1 MDSKHTSSRWL
12 PRRGELLRKVLKA
25 DPVSEYLVYIPNSS
39 TVNSHVLVS
48 VHGLYDKSWYKQ
60 AEMLVPLCERQ
71 GFVLLAPFFNDH
83 QYPDYQ
89 RLGRKGRGN
98 RADLFLHLCLQELN
112 TFTGANTA
120 QLRFFGHSGGAQFVH
135 RYLMAYP
142 HRVEFAIVSAAGWYT
157 FPDPAL
163 KFPYGIRAT
172 ASLPSV
178 IFNPEAY
185 LKVPIIVLVGT
196 DDTKQSKDLRNMDR
210 INKQQ
215 GFTRIDRARNWV
227 AAMQAQARAY
237 GISSQVSILELA
249 ETGHSLTD
257 LGNEISLIESVMHFN
272 RSNDSF
278 SAPAGMLN

>member
-12 PRRGELLRKVLKA
+12 PRRGELLRKVFKA

-60 AEMLVPLCERQ
+60 AEML
-71 GFVLLAPFFNDH
+71 
-83 QYPDYQ
+83 
-89 RLGRKGRGN
+89 
-98 RADLFLHLCLQELN
+98 LHLCLQELN

-257 LGNEISLIESVMHFN
+257 LGNEISLIESVMNFN